1 MLAVHPLAGPWR
13 PHLSLL
19 GHATGRREQV
29 CVDVGGCRGA
39 QEGTVAAREDGLPA
53 AAQRIAKKAA
63 AAWIGRSR
71 ARAHERSSP
80 PLLRCAALRPPHPSR
95 HLRPPLSHVAMP
107 AAGVVA
113 ASLRR
118 ATTSLPPSLPG
129 SHTEDCCICMWAMA
143 LDERG
148 VPVVRL
154 VPATPRRIKGCPALR
169 PTNSARVCPMDPC
182 FLPFLSSPSPPGPAP
197 TTVRA

>member
-1 MLAVHPLAGPWR
+1 VTSSQRSCLPSTPWLALAASSLSTR
-13 PHLSLL
+13 PCDRQARASVR
-19 GHATGRREQV
+19 GRGWMQ
-29 CVDVGGCRGA
+29 RGA

-71 ARAHERSSP
+71 ARARTSVR
-80 PLLRCAALRPPHPSR
+80 PLACAALRPPHPSR

-118 ATTSLPPSLPG
+118 ATTSLPPSQG

-143 LDERG
+143 L
-148 VPVVRL
+148 VSVV
-154 VPATPRRIKGCPALR
+154 CQ
-169 PTNSARVCPMDPC
+169 
-182 FLPFLSSPSPPGPAP
+182 
-197 TTVRA
+197 

>member
-1 MLAVHPLAGPWR
+1 MRGRGWMQRSTRRHCSSKRGWAAGCGAAHSKESCR
-13 PHLSLL
+13 S
-19 GHATGRREQV
+19 
-29 CVDVGGCRGA
+29 VDW
-39 QEGTVAAREDGLPA
+39 T
-53 AAQRIAKKAA
+53 IACA
-63 AAWIGRSR
+63 R
-71 ARAHERSSP
+71 ARAFVPSR
-80 PLLRCAALRPPHPSR
+80 LRCAALRPPHPSR

-118 ATTSLPPSLPG
+118 ATPSLPPRLPHRG
-129 SHTEDCCICMWAMA
+129 LLRLHVGHGPG
-143 LDERG
+143 ERG